1 MNTRDCTPALSDFV
15 IRHSFGFRHSSFVI
29 FLRLIEQLVGA
40 GTSVSANYCEADDGV
55 SRKDFKNKIGTCR
68 KISTRN
74 QVLPDDLSLRDALP
88 ISRGPQSLAG
98 SQRTALDLQQDL
110 AQMTP

>member
-68 KISTRN
+68 KRGTRN
-74 QVLPDDLSLRDALP
+74 QVLPADCGHRRTEP
-88 ISRGPQSLAG
+88 ETRGPDSLAG
-98 SQRTALDLQQDL
+98 SQRIAPDLQPHL
-110 AQMTP
+110 AQVIL

>member
-1 MNTRDCTPALSDFV
+1 MNTRDCTPDLSDFV

-68 KISTRN
+68 KTGTPR
-74 QVLPDDLSLRDALP
+74 QAPDLDGSHRRTQPAT
-88 ISRGPQSLAG
+88 RGPDSLAG
-98 SQRTALDLQQDL
+98 SQRIAPDLQPHL
-110 AQMTP
+110 AQ